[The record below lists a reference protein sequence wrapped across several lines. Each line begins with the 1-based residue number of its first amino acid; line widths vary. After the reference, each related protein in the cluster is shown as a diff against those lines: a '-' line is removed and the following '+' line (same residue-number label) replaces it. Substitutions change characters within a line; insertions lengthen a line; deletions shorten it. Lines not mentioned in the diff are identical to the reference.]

1 MFRIFFLI
9 QTAIEGLTRNEGDW
23 CKLKVKETLPGKAE
37 EHFVNRDSNEIF
49 HRSSNAD
56 IYQPLH
62 VRWGGEGVRMEA

>member
-37 EHFVNRDSNEIF
+37 EHFVNRDSNGIF
-49 HRSSNAD
+49 HRSSSAD
-56 IYQPLH
+56 I
-62 VRWGGEGVRMEA
+62 